1 MAIKQLYSSAKG
13 ILLQAYLKS
22 ETKSNQAFLW
32 GQILFTS
39 VDCWEVQFEIAM
51 FLVFILFFLT
61 VNVEFFNEK
70 KNFVF

>member
-32 GQILFTS
+32 GQILFIS
-39 VDCWEVQFEIAM
+39 VDCWEVQFEIM
-51 FLVFILFFLT
+51 LLVFILFLLT

>member
-39 VDCWEVQFEIAM
+39 VDCWEVQFEIM

-61 VNVEFFNEK
+61 ANV
-70 KNFVF
+70 

>member
-39 VDCWEVQFEIAM
+39 VDCWEVQFEIM
-51 FLVFILFFLT
+51 LLVFILFLLT